1 MPGFEL
7 IGREE
12 KAALAALID
21 DSGILAAHGFNDK
34 RNGVFEVRS
43 LEREF
48 AARMDIPYATAVS
61 SGTAALKVA
70 LKSLGVGAGDE
81 VITQSFNFI
90 ATVEAILD
98 CGATPIVTKV
108 DGSLNMDPSDLRAR
122 LGPRTKA
129 IIVVHMLGAVA
140 NLTAVLAIARE
151 HGIPVIE
158 DACEA
163 PGALWEGRLV
173 GTLADLGV
181 FSFDMGKLMTAG
193 EGGMIVT
200 GNEKLHRFCMEY
212 HDHGHENNPVLPRG
226 RDSRTIYGFNYRM
239 TELQACVARVQLR
252 RLDHMLAENW
262 ARHEALHSRLS
273 TYGRTIFANSRP
285 NAEIFILRPPTVAQR
300 DAALAVLREMQIG
313 TKNLPDAIEWHCAA
327 FWDHAVSAA
336 EVAHSKSTQ
345 LHLES
350 CISIPIWLRR
360 PVEDYE
366 LLAQRLAT
374 ICG

>member
-7 IGREE
+7 IGQEE

-21 DSGILAAHGFNDK
+21 NSGILAAHGFNDK

-48 AARMDIPYATAVS
+48 AARMQTPYATAVS

-70 LKSLGVGAGDE
+70 LKALGVGAGDE
-81 VITQSFNFI
+81 VITQAFNFI

-98 CGATPIVTKV
+98 CGATPIVTTI
-108 DGSLNMDPSDLRAR
+108 DESLNMDPLDLRR
-122 LGPRTKA
+122 RIGPRTKA

-140 NLTAVLAIARE
+140 NLSDVLAIARE

-163 PGALWEGRLV
+163 PGALWDGRPV
-173 GTLADLGV
+173 GTLAELGV

-200 GNEKLHRFCMEY
+200 SDERLHRFCKEY
-212 HDHGHENNPVLPRG
+212 HDHGHENNPTLPRG

-262 ARHEALHSRLS
+262 RRHDALHARLGR
-273 TYGRTIFANSRP
+273 YGRTLFARSRP
-285 NAEIFILRPPTVAQR
+285 NAEIFIFRPPTAQIKA
-300 DAALAVLREMQIG
+300 AALEVLREHQIG

-327 FWDHAVSAA
+327 FWDHAVSAG

-345 LHLES
+345 HHLES
-350 CISIPIWLRR
+350 CLSIPIWLRR

-366 LLAQRLAT
+366 LLANRLANL
-374 ICG
+374 CE